1 MYTNDKKKLIERCSY
16 TVFGMRNIIVFMFPV
31 LLGVFRYLDDI
42 SLWTAGNVCSRW
54 RQILDAETSQDR
66 WSRFIQL
73 RWPLFNA
80 QYRVKCWKTIY
91 TKLLESAPCR
101 FCLESMMLQV
111 SPCLILYS
119 WVNLSTEFEFVSA
132 SLF

>member
-66 WSRFIQL
+66 WSRFIEL

-111 SPCLILYS
+111 SPCLIL
-119 WVNLSTEFEFVSA
+119 
-132 SLF
+132 

>member
-1 MYTNDKKKLIERCSY
+1 
-16 TVFGMRNIIVFMFPV
+16 MFPV

-80 QYRVKCWKTIY
+80 QYRVNCWKTIY

-111 SPCLILYS
+111 SLSLILFS
-119 WVNLSTEFEFVSA
+119 WVHLSTKFEFVSA
-132 SLF
+132 SLFGYTSSLTS